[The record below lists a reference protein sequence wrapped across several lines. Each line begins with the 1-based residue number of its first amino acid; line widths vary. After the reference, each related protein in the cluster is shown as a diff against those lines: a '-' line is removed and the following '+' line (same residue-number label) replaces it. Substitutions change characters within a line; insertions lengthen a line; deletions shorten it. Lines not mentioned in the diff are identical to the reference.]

1 MIRCLFAATAL
12 VLAAAQPVRSDT
24 QADTHVVC
32 TLATDAESGEVLVE
46 EGDCAARMSPASTF
60 KIAIALM
67 GYDAGILESAD
78 RPELPF
84 KPGYVD
90 WRPEWKQATTPARW
104 MKLSVVWYSQ
114 QVTGQLGMERYRA
127 YVDGFDYGN
136 RDLSGDPGKD
146 NGLTQAWL
154 SSSLE
159 ISPREQVAFLRKMI
173 TGRLPV
179 SEAAVIRTAAITDYG
194 VKADGWRVHGKTGAG
209 LPKGADGNRLRGQP
223 FGWFVGWA
231 ERDGR
236 IVVFARLIRD
246 RARQPEPP
254 GFRARDGV
262 IADLFGPAGALAAGA
277 K

>member
-1 MIRCLFAATAL
+1 MRQLLAATAFAL
-12 VLAAAQPVRSDT
+12 FAAQPVRADT
-24 QADTHVVC
+24 QGDTHVVC
-32 TLATDAESGEVLVE
+32 TLAADAESGKVLVE

-114 QVTGQLGMERYRA
+114 QVTARLGVERYRA
-127 YVDGFDYGN
+127 YVDAFDYGN
-136 RDLSGDPGKD
+136 RDLSGDPGKG
-146 NGLTQAWL
+146 NGLTKAWL

-159 ISPREQVAFLRKMI
+159 ISPREQVSFLRRMI
-173 TGRLPV
+173 VGRLPV
-179 SEAAVIRTAAITDYG
+179 SEAAVGRTAVLTDYG
-194 VKADGWRVHGKTGAG
+194 VKGGGWRIHGNTGAG
-209 LPKGADGNRLRGQP
+209 LPKGADGKRLRGQP

-231 ERDGR
+231 ERDGSK
-236 IVVFARLIRD
+236 VVFARLIRD
-246 RARQPEPP
+246 RERQPEPP
-254 GFRARDGV
+254 GFRARDAG
-262 IADLFGPAGALAAGA
+262 IADLFGPAGVLAARE